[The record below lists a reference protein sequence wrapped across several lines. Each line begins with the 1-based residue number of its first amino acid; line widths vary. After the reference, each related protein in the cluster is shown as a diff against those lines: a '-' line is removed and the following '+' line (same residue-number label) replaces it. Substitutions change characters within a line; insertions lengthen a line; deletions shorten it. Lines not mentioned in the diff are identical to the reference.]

1 MILVLLA
8 AVIAAEPIVHTH
20 PLASHAGESNG
31 TANPSVC
38 AVCAVGAARILV
50 VAPTIA
56 APTVVV
62 MAVTSRAVATH
73 SGETPLSLTSR
84 APPAA

>member
-38 AVCAVGAARILV
+38 AVCAV
-50 VAPTIA
+50 
-56 APTVVV
+56 PTVVV

-73 SGETPLSLTSR
+73 SCETPLSLTSR